1 MVKQSKLGDSLLLD
15 SVIKMDDDS
24 IAKIDNN
31 ILNED
36 VSITQSYDKKVKDDT
51 NYLKKQ

>member
-1 MVKQSKLGDSLLLD
+1 
-15 SVIKMDDDS
+15 MDDDS

-31 ILNED
+31 IIDEQD